1 MKTKKRIALFIAAL
15 ALTATVVLSS
25 VAFVGCGGE
34 KITLVGSTSMEELM
48 GVLITEYQKTNDVEI
63 EMTCN
68 GSGEGIEAAQDGSC
82 TFGMASRDLKDDET
96 GVTQQTIAID
106 GIAVITQTTTGAN
119 NATLA
124 QLYDL
129 YASNVSFTDNGVEI
143 DTAVGRETGSGT
155 RSAFDELVKK
165 DGAELGKANEGKG
178 YNSAVSLQTS
188 TNNVLNSVKSAKTP
202 AVGYIS
208 LGSVTEDVKALKIE
222 GVEATNENIKAD
234 KYALKRN
241 FNLIL
246 PEDGVDALSET
257 AKDFYDFIMGEEG
270 QKIIAD
276 EGYLSVSE

>member
-1 MKTKKRIALFIAAL
+1 MKVKNRIALFIAAL
-15 ALTATVVLSS
+15 VLTATVALS
-25 VAFVGCGGE
+25 AFAFTGCGAE
-34 KITLVGSTSMEELM
+34 KITLVGSTSMEEVM
-48 GVLITEYQKTNDVEI
+48 GVLITEYQKTNNVEI

-82 TFGMASRDLKDDET
+82 TFGMASRDLKSDET
-96 GVTQQTIAID
+96 GVTQETIAID

-129 YASNVSFTDNGVEI
+129 YASGTAFTDNGVSVS
-143 DTAVGRETGSGT
+143 TAVGRETGSGT

-188 TNNVLNSVKSAKTP
+188 TNNVLNSVKSAKNP

-208 LGSVTEDVKALKIE
+208 LGSVTSDVKTLKIE

-246 PEDGVDALSET
+246 PEGGVDALSDT
-257 AKDFYDFIMGEEG
+257 AKDFYDFIMGEDG

-276 EGYLSVSE
+276 EGYLSVAE

>member
-25 VAFVGCGGE
+25 VAFVGCGAE

-82 TFGMASRDLKDDET
+82 TFGMASRDLHSDET

-129 YASNVSFTDNGVEI
+129 YASDVAFADNGVTVG
-143 DTAVGRETGSGT
+143 TAVGRETGSGT
-155 RSAFDELVKK
+155 RSAFDELVVKGE
-165 DGAELGKANEGKG
+165 DALEDANNGEG
-178 YNSAVSLQTS
+178 YSSAVSLQTS
-188 TNNVLNSVKSAKTP
+188 TNNVLNSVKSANEP

-208 LGSVTEDVKALKIE
+208 LGSVTDDVKTLTIE

-234 KYALKRN
+234 RYALKRN